1 MQWWVIV
8 RLQVAVP
15 PMWQKEARKH
25 SQLTKLIENKVN
37 EGRLEM
43 SKRAIIKQDVKHVA
57 AMILYRHSAEGW
69 WVGPE
74 LSIGGRNKAWIKV
87 PFGV

>member
-37 EGRLEM
+37 EGRGGLRCRSGPSSSRM
-43 SKRAIIKQDVKHVA
+43 SS
-57 AMILYRHSAEGW
+57 MWL
-69 WVGPE
+69 P
-74 LSIGGRNKAWIKV
+74 
-87 PFGV
+87 